1 MEYICFIT
9 QFTCINSIPPY
20 STRMRLLPFLI
31 TAAFFTS
38 LRALAHESA
47 GHPTRETGAV
57 LTEIGT
63 ELYLG
68 KHGYW
73 HGGAALTV
81 PLGSKLS
88 LVLGAHVVREET
100 GAKEVPSF
108 EAELI
113 REFAHGLEVE
123 AFGFGYTKVER
134 KQAWGVGVRATKRF
148 ALQGGLS
155 VAPFFGPA
163 YARVEALEEAKDE
176 AVTVGHLML
185 LGGVTLEAGL
195 VSVTLLGSHSFYNRD
210 PSDLETPVDIESM
223 THFAAYENNDGFA
236 RDTVA
241 VELAWEVTEWL
252 TLHARYAAMWFDE
265 ETRHAVA
272 FTPAVKLGEHVELTA
287 GVQFLRG
294 GEVEND
300 LLFGGLSVSF

>member
-1 MEYICFIT
+1 MKT
-9 QFTCINSIPPY
+9 FTFLPLLL
-20 STRMRLLPFLI
+20 LLPC
-31 TAAFFTS
+31 AA
-38 LRALAHESA
+38 AVAHESP
-47 GHPTRETGAV
+47 GHPSEHGGTHAEF
-57 LTEIGT
+57 GT

-73 HGGAALTV
+73 HAGAAVST
-81 PLGSKLS
+81 PLGGRLS
-88 LVLGAHVVREET
+88 LALGAHMVREET

-108 EAELI
+108 QAELI
-113 REFAHGLEVE
+113 REFEHGLEVE
-123 AFGFGYTKVER
+123 AFGFGYPKVEQ

-148 ALQGGLS
+148 ALQGGAS

-163 YARVEALEEAKDE
+163 YARVDAVKEATDE

-185 LGGVTLEAGL
+185 LGGVTVEAGP
-195 VSVTLLGSHSFYNRD
+195 VSVTLLGSHSFYQRD
-210 PSDLETPVDIESM
+210 PSGLETPVDLESM

-236 RDTVA
+236 RNTAA
-241 VELAWEVTEWL
+241 VELAWKVTGWL

-272 FTPAVKLGEHVELTA
+272 LTPAVKVGEHVELTA
-287 GVQFLRG
+287 GVQLLRG

-300 LLFGGLSVSF
+300 LIFGGVSVSF

>member
-1 MEYICFIT
+1 MHPRFLFPAIF
-9 QFTCINSIPPY
+9 
-20 STRMRLLPFLI
+20 LL
-31 TAAFFTS
+31 TALPVRS
-38 LRALAHESA
+38 HESA
-47 GHPTRETGAV
+47 GHPTRETGAAQ
-57 LTEIGT
+57 TEIGT

-73 HGGAALTV
+73 HGGAALTM
-81 PLGSKLS
+81 PFGSKLS

-108 EAELI
+108 EVELL
-113 REFAHGLEVE
+113 REFEHGLEVE
-123 AFGFGYTKVER
+123 AFGFGYPKVEQ

-148 ALQGGLS
+148 ALQDGLS

-163 YARVEALEEAKDE
+163 YARVGAVEEATEE
-176 AVTVGHLML
+176 AATVGHLML
-185 LGGVTLEAGL
+185 LGGVTLEAGP

-210 PSDLETPVDIESM
+210 PSGLETPVDLESM

-252 TLHARYAAMWFDE
+252 TLHARYAAMWSDE
-265 ETRHAVA
+265 ETRHAIA
-272 FTPAVKLGEHVELTA
+272 FTPAVKVGERVELTA

-300 LLFGGLSVSF
+300 LIFGGVSVSF

>member
-1 MEYICFIT
+1 MKTFASLSL
-9 QFTCINSIPPY
+9 FL
-20 STRMRLLPFLI
+20 LLPC
-31 TAAFFTS
+31 AAVF
-38 LRALAHESA
+38 AHESP
-47 GHPTRETGAV
+47 GHPSEHGGTQAK
-57 LTEIGT
+57 LGT

-73 HGGAALTV
+73 HAGAAV
-81 PLGSKLS
+81 SAPLGGKLS
-88 LVLGAHVVREET
+88 LVLGAHMVREET

-108 EAELI
+108 EVEVI
-113 REFAHGLEVE
+113 REFEHGLEVE
-123 AFGFGYTKVER
+123 AFGFGYPKVEH

-148 ALQGGLS
+148 ALQDGVS
-155 VAPFFGPA
+155 AAPFFGPA
-163 YARVEALEEAKDE
+163 YARVEAVEAVEEA

-185 LGGVTLEAGL
+185 LGGVTLEAGP

-210 PSDLETPVDIESM
+210 PSGLETPVDLESM

-236 RDTVA
+236 RDTLA
-241 VELAWEVTEWL
+241 IELAWEVTEWL
-252 TLHARYAAMWFDE
+252 TLHARYAAIWLDA

-272 FTPAVKLGEHVELTA
+272 FTPAVKIGERVEVTA

-300 LLFGGLSVSF
+300 LIFGGVSVSF